1 MKPNLFAL
9 TTVACLVAC
18 GTDKRAAGD
27 AAKADTMPAAA
38 AVAQKAADSV
48 AAAPTPAKNTAV
60 VPPANTK
67 AVVPRANTK
76 ASVPPATNKQVE
88 PPPVAK
94 PVVPP
99 AVPPV
104 TPPVTPP
111 ATKQAAPPPA
121 AAPSAPAIDPQTGKP
136 LYEENCRKCHGNA
149 GVPPRAMQAKFPKL
163 MTFDAAF
170 FSKRTDDSVV
180 KVLTNGKDE
189 DMTSFKGKLS
199 TAEMGAVAAY
209 IRTFAKK

>member
-1 MKPNLFAL
+1 MKPCVFSLAMA
-9 TTVACLVAC
+9 ACLIAC
-18 GTDKRAAGD
+18 GTDKRAASD
-27 AAKADTMPAAA
+27 AAKADTMPAATA
-38 AVAQKAADSV
+38 AAQKAADSV
-48 AAAPTPAKNTAV
+48 AAAPAPAKSTAV

-67 AVVPRANTK
+67 SA
-76 ASVPPATNKQVE
+76 VPPTATKSVE

-94 PVVPP
+94 PATPP

-104 TPPVTPP
+104 VPVITPP
-111 ATKQAAPPPA
+111 ATKAAAPTPA
-121 AAPSAPAIDPQTGKP
+121 AAPSAPSIDPQAGKP

-149 GVPPRAMQAKFPKL
+149 GVPPKAMQAKFPKL

-170 FSKRTDDSVV
+170 FGKRTDDSVV